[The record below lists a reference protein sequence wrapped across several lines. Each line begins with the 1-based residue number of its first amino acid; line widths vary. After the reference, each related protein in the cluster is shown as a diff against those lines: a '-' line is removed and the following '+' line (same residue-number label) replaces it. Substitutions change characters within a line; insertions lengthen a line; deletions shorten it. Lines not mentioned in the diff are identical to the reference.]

1 MAFKFAARTVLEL
14 GKELISSD
22 EVAIYELIKNAV
34 DAGSPK
40 IEIEAQIVLRHSSYA
55 LALEELDEGA
65 EPEDVL
71 EIVQDGLIDNAPRL
85 AVAEFM
91 SRLNRYKDHASR
103 FRVALIA
110 SYARYNWI
118 KVTDHGDG
126 MSLQELDEVFL
137 TIGTRSRRAE
147 NMEGARYLG
156 DKGVGRLSTM
166 RLGDRL
172 LVTSETAEQRFTG
185 RLRINWGLF
194 SHEREVPIEDIN
206 IYPVAGP
213 KKREQS
219 DQGTVVQVSML
230 NADWTPGRFDD
241 VIRGRVARMI
251 NPFTGLAQD
260 KLIARY
266 NGSRVLVPSVPQKLL
281 DSAHAVCTI
290 RFSFEKNENQQSEP
304 VLKVATLY
312 RMRDKALSATHRGAE
327 IYSMAQRDSKKRGKK
342 GHAAFENIRI
352 RPQALIDLGPFEA
365 DIYWY
370 NRLVVDAIEGL
381 TEKQQATRNLITEW
395 AGGPMLFRHGY
406 RVLPYGEPGDDW
418 LALDRNAFGESGFK
432 LNRGQ
437 VIGQVLIHSS
447 HLALSEQTNRQGLI
461 ESDAEAALRKMLM
474 VAVHIDMRQLIN
486 SADALEKTSK
496 REEIANAQ
504 QFRRTH
510 DELGD
515 ALKNL
520 QSNLSGDQLPLAR
533 EVGLKARDLMD
544 QCSTIVATLDKSV
557 ARSES
562 DREKFLHLAGIGL
575 MTEFIF
581 HELDRAVR
589 HTLRVLASAAAQDKQ
604 AAMRSLEDQLV
615 TLQKRVSAFDE
626 MTGEKRQS
634 KSTFD
639 VNEVIAFVIAGHA
652 EQFRRHM
659 VKLHFDP
666 KRPLIIK
673 AVRGMVVQIIE
684 NLVANAVYWLKMQCE
699 YQTDFSPELWI
710 EVDPD
715 LKAVTVEDN
724 GPGVDP
730 ERSETIFQP
739 FISSKPPGQGRGLG
753 LYISRELADYHG
765 WTIYLDKELG
775 RYRKERLSMF
785 VLDMGTD
792 K

>member
-34 DAGSPK
+34 DAGSSK

-55 LALEELDEGA
+55 LALEELEDGKDPA
-65 EPEDVL
+65 EVL
-71 EIVQDGLIDNAPRL
+71 ETVRSGLIDSAPRT
-85 AVAEFM
+85 AVSHFIG
-91 SRLNRYKDHASR
+91 RLERYLGARSK
-103 FRVALIA
+103 FRLALIA
-110 SYARYNWI
+110 GYARHNWI
-118 KVTDHGDG
+118 QVSDQGTG
-126 MSLQELDEVFL
+126 MSIGNLDRVFL
-137 TIGTRSRRAE
+137 TIGTRSRRE
-147 NMEGARYLG
+147 QNEIGGRFLG

-172 LVTSETAEQRFTG
+172 LVASQTADQPFTG

-194 SHEREVPIEDIN
+194 SHESEVAIEDIN
-206 IYPVAGP
+206 IYPVQGP
-213 KKREQS
+213 PKAHPS

-241 VIRGRVARMI
+241 VMRGRIARMI
-251 NPFTGLAQD
+251 DPFSGLGQE
-260 KLIARY
+260 KLVARY
-266 NGSRVLVPSVPQKLL
+266 NGGRVLIPSVPEKLL
-281 DSAHAVCTI
+281 DAAHAVCTI
-290 RFSFEKNENQQSEP
+290 RFKFEAGEP
-304 VLKVATLY
+304 VLTVATNY
-312 RMRDKALSATHRGAE
+312 RLRDKAQSSTYRGAE
-327 IYSMAQRDSKKRGKK
+327 IYSMAQRDSKRRGKR

-352 RPQALIDLGPFEA
+352 RPKALDDLGPFEA

-370 NRLVVDAIEGL
+370 NRLVVDAISGL

-395 AGGPMLFRHGY
+395 SGGPMLYRHGY

-432 LNRGQ
+432 LNRQQ

-486 SADALEKTSK
+486 SADNIEKTSK
-496 REEIANAQ
+496 RDEVEKTQ

-515 ALKNL
+515 ALKSL
-520 QSNLSGDQLPLAR
+520 QSNLSADQLPLAR
-533 EVGLKARDLMD
+533 QVGLKARDLMD
-544 QCSTIVATLDKSV
+544 QCSTLVTTLDKSV

-589 HTLRVLASAAAQDKQ
+589 HTLRVLSSAQAHQQ
-604 AAMRSLEDQLV
+604 EAAMRSLEDQLV
-615 TLQKRVSAFDE
+615 TLQKRVSAFDD

-634 KSTFD
+634 KSTF
-639 VNEVIAFVIAGHA
+639 NIAEVIQFVLSGHA
-652 EQFRRHM
+652 EQFQRHRIK
-659 VKLHFDP
+659 VNFAPDHS
-666 KRPLIIK
+666 LIIK
-673 AVRGMVVQIIE
+673 AVRGMVIQIIE
-684 NLVANAVYWLKMQCE
+684 NLVANAVYWLKMQSE
-699 YQTDFSPELWI
+699 YQTSFEPELTI
-710 EVDPD
+710 EIDAEM
-715 LKAVTVEDN
+715 KAVTVEDN

-730 ERSETIFQP
+730 DRRETIFEP
-739 FISSKPPGQGRGLG
+739 FITTKPPGQGRGLG

-765 WTIYLDKELG
+765 WTLYLDREIG
-775 RYRKERLSMF
+775 RHRKGRLSLF
-785 VLDMGTD
+785 VLDMSTQ